1 MTDDEIWA
9 ARRERARRWARSG
22 GGDVRGYPALSAEEE
37 SEESLHAEPP
47 EHHQKKS
54 KADRESAA

>member
-22 GGDVRGYPALSAEEE
+22 GDIRGYPALSAEAET
-37 SEESLHAEPP
+37 EESLHAEPP
-47 EHHQKKS
+47 EHHQKKP
-54 KADRESAA
+54 KANEETTA